1 MKLDACVLL
10 VALMAGSMSLP
21 AGAQELPPGFS
32 LGHYETEGAVNRVD
46 AAGSTVWIAGKA
58 YRVTAQTRIY
68 SGNHGDLKAVGRLA
82 DVPLGG
88 TAGFQLNEN
97 GTLETL
103 WFRPKETR

>member
-82 DVPLGG
+82 DVPMGG

>member
-82 DVPLGG
+82 DVPLG
-88 TAGFQLNEN
+88 APRAFS
-97 GTLETL
+97 
-103 WFRPKETR
+103 

>member
-88 TAGFQLNEN
+88 SAGFQLNEN